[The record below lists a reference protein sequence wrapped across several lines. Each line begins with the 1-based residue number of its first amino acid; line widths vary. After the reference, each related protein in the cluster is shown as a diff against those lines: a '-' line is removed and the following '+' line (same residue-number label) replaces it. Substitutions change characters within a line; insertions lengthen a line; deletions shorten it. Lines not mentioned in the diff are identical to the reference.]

1 MTAKANGMT
10 HHAPV
15 RGKARCNAKAQ
26 NAVTTTARA
35 VGDVNEMRRAGFAL
49 LTASMAA
56 AACGRIVTVP
66 KTGANGGLVP
76 AGNMLIR
83 YRVQGVLDFTNLR
96 YLVVFNTSGN
106 GITPYAP
113 SLLNTSYLN
122 YSFILVFGG
131 TSVGGASF
139 GLLQVIPIASGGFQT
154 VGLQIN
160 SQFVTSFNANS
171 SGQGNEFTF
180 TFNRLLLTPLQSTSP
195 TPTSTPTAGPTSV
208 PTLLSGVSSLWALNA
223 FSADANNN
231 PIDAIAF
238 GGTADTT
245 FSSFIVNTLAPFDV
259 PVNKAAGSSQVANL
273 NAQLAAVEVINQP

>member
-1 MTAKANGMT
+1 MI

-15 RGKARCNAKAQ
+15 RGKARCSAKAQ
-26 NAVTTTARA
+26 NAETTAARA

-66 KTGANGGLVP
+66 KTGSTGGLVP

-83 YRVQGVLDFTNLR
+83 YRVLGTLDFTNLR

-106 GITPYAP
+106 GLTPYAN
-113 SLLNTSYLN
+113 SLNTAFLN

-131 TSVGGASF
+131 SQVGGASF

-154 VGLQIN
+154 VALQPAP
-160 SQFVTSFNANS
+160 QYVTSFNANS

-195 TPTSTPTAGPTSV
+195 SPTPTSTPTSGPTSV
-208 PTLLSGVSSLWALNA
+208 PTLLSGVSSLWAINL
-223 FSADANNN
+223 FSTDANNN
-231 PIDAIAF
+231 AIDAIAF
-238 GGTADTT
+238 NGISDTT
-245 FSSFIVNTLAPFDV
+245 FSSFVVNTLAPFDV
-259 PVNKAAGSSQVANL
+259 PVNKAPGYSQVTNI
-273 NAQLAAVEVINQP
+273 NAQISAAEVINQP

>member
-1 MTAKANGMT
+1 MTAKANGIT

-15 RGKARCNAKAQ
+15 RGKARCNAKAH
-26 NAVTTTARA
+26 NAETTAARA

-66 KTGANGGLVP
+66 KAGSNGGLVP
-76 AGNMLIR
+76 AGNMLVR
-83 YRVQGVLDFTNLR
+83 YRVLGTLDFANLR

-106 GITPYAP
+106 GLTPYAN
-113 SLLNTSYLN
+113 SLNTSFLN
-122 YSFILVFGG
+122 FSFILIFGG
-131 TSVGGASF
+131 SQVGGASF

-154 VGLQIN
+154 VALQPLP
-160 SQFVTSFNANS
+160 QFVTSFNANS

-195 TPTSTPTAGPTSV
+195 SPTPSPTAAPTAI
-208 PTLLSGVSSLWALNA
+208 PTLLSGVSSLWAINL

-238 GGTADTT
+238 SGISDTT
-245 FSSFIVNTLAPFDV
+245 FSSFVVNTLAPFDV
-259 PVNKAAGSSQVANL
+259 PVNKAPGFTQVSNI
-273 NAQLAAVEVINQP
+273 NGQITAAEIINEP